1 MESSGPSE
9 TNSIPT
15 KELSMSIQDVTNQPK
30 LKESQPD
37 VMVGSRSDEETC
49 KLIAGRA
56 YEIYQQRGAEVGGEL
71 SDWLKAEVEIREL
84 LPRPQDLT

>member
-9 TNSIPT
+9 TNSFST

-37 VMVGSRSDEETC
+37 VTVGSRSDEETC
-49 KLIAGRA
+49 KLIAHRA
-56 YEIYQQRGAEVGGEL
+56 YEIYQQRGVEVGDEL
-71 SDWLKAEVEIREL
+71 GDWLKAEVEIRKL